1 MSDHFGALWIKGLK
15 KLLVYKIEDSKISQ
29 QETILFKYIHLTSI
43 PTHMAEEK

>member
-1 MSDHFGALWIKGLK
+1 MSDRFGALWIKGLK
-15 KLLVYKIEDSKISQ
+15 KLLVYKILDKISQ

>member
-1 MSDHFGALWIKGLK
+1 MSDRFGALWIKGLK
-15 KLLVYKIEDSKISQ
+15 KLLVYKIVDKISQ

>member
-1 MSDHFGALWIKGLK
+1 MSDRFGALWVKGLK
-15 KLLVYKIEDSKISQ
+15 KLLVYKIVDKISQ